1 MIGLQYIRKAYGMS
15 LDTLG
20 KRMGI
25 TRQTISQWE
34 HGTCAIPGSRLKEMS
49 QIFGVPEHLLGEITE
64 QNKFEID
71 TLLQVEKTT
80 SEESLL
86 FSRHE
91 AALKN
96 ERSTLSRVDY
106 HLKGKGRDF
115 SEFED
120 LISFIDGETEAMNRV
135 MDIISNDAMR
145 PVLYAIVKV
154 FDTTNIE
161 SNRAELLTTLKGN
174 INRVLENSIEQ
185 ANAADFFNSANETD
199 LY

>member
-34 HGTCAIPGSRLKEMS
+34 HGTCTIPGSRLKEMS

-64 QNKFEID
+64 QNKIEID
-71 TLLQVEKTT
+71 TLLQVEKAT
-80 SEESLL
+80 SEESFL
-86 FSRHE
+86 FSRYE

-106 HLKGKGRDF
+106 HLKGKDRDF
-115 SEFED
+115 SAFED
-120 LISFIDGETEAMNRV
+120 LISFIDGETKAMNRV

-145 PVLYAIVKV
+145 PVLYAIVKA
-154 FDTTNIE
+154 FDTTNTE
-161 SNRAELLTTLKGN
+161 SNRTELLTTLKGN
-174 INRVLENSIEQ
+174 INRILENSIEQ

>member
-64 QNKFEID
+64 QNKIEID
-71 TLLQVEKTT
+71 TFLQAEKAT
-80 SEESLL
+80 SEESFL

-96 ERSTLSRVDY
+96 ERLALSRVDY
-106 HLKGKGRDF
+106 HLKGKGREF

-120 LISFIDGETEAMNRV
+120 LISFIDGETGAMNRI
-135 MDIISNDAMR
+135 MDIISDDTMR
-145 PVLYAIVKV
+145 PVLYAILKA
-154 FDTTNIE
+154 FEAANTANKRT
-161 SNRAELLTTLKGN
+161 ELLTTIKN
-174 INRVLENSIEQ
+174 HIDHVLENSIEQ
-185 ANAADFFNSANETD
+185 EKVSEFFNSANETD

>member
-49 QIFGVPEHLLGEITE
+49 QIFGVPEHFLGEITE
-64 QNKFEID
+64 QNKIEID
-71 TLLQVEKTT
+71 TLLQAEKAT
-80 SEESLL
+80 SEESFL

-120 LISFIDGETEAMNRV
+120 LISFIAGETEAMNRV

-154 FDTTNIE
+154 FDTTNTE
-161 SNRAELLTTLKGN
+161 SNRAELLTTLKSN

-185 ANAADFFNSANETD
+185 ANAADFFSSANETD

>member
-64 QNKFEID
+64 QNKIEID
-71 TLLQVEKTT
+71 TLLKVEKAT
-80 SEESLL
+80 SEESFL

-96 ERSTLSRVDY
+96 ERSALSRVDY

-120 LISFIDGETEAMNRV
+120 LICFIDRETEAMNRI
-135 MDIISNDAMR
+135 MDIISDDTMR
-145 PVLYAIVKV
+145 PVLYSIVKA
-154 FDTTNIE
+154 FDTTNTE

-185 ANAADFFNSANETD
+185 VNAADFFNSANETD